1 MSEQERKAFIASGD
15 LISISDAA
23 RFTPYSAEYLSLRA
37 RTGHLKATKIARNWL
52 TTRGAVLSYLRSQ
65 QRKHSRAGQINSSV
79 SSNIDQSV
87 NTNRTAVYNLKDQN
101 ESIANGSGD
110 RKVVS

>member
-1 MSEQERKAFIASGD
+1 MSEQERKVFIASGD

-23 RFTPYSAEYLSLRA
+23 RYTPYSAEYLSLRA

-65 QRKHSRAGQINSSV
+65 QQKHARVDQS
-79 SSNIDQSV
+79 SSNVDADKK
-87 NTNRTAVYNLKDQN
+87 RTAVYSLTEKDSN
-101 ESIANGSGD
+101 

>member
-23 RFTPYSAEYLSLRA
+23 RYTPYSAEYLSLRA

-65 QRKHSRAGQINSSV
+65 QQKHNRVGQASDGADKERKRTVVYSLTEKD
-79 SSNIDQSV
+79 SN
-87 NTNRTAVYNLKDQN
+87 
-101 ESIANGSGD
+101 

>member
-1 MSEQERKAFIASGD
+1 MSEKERKVFIASGD

-23 RFTPYSAEYLSLRA
+23 RYTPYSAEYLSLRA

-65 QRKHSRAGQINSSV
+65 EQKHGRVGQFSSSANSEKK
-79 SSNIDQSV
+79 
-87 NTNRTAVYNLKDQN
+87 RTAVYSLTEGNRN
-101 ESIANGSGD
+101 

>member
-1 MSEQERKAFIASGD
+1 MSEQERKVFIASGD

-23 RFTPYSAEYLSLRA
+23 RYTPYSAEYLSLRA

-65 QRKHSRAGQINSSV
+65 QQKHGRVGQEGR
-79 SSNIDQSV
+79 SV
-87 NTNRTAVYNLKDQN
+87 NADKKRTAVYSLTEKDSN
-101 ESIANGSGD
+101 